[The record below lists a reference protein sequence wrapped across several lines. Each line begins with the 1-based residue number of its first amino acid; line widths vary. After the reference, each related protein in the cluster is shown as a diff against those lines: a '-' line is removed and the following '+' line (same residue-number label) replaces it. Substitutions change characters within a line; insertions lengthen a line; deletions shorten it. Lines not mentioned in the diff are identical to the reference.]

1 VNQPRFWL
9 CGLARLQHG
18 RIAKR
23 RLLCL
28 YYAYS
33 LRCCAAAESMIA
45 PASARG
51 IRCGIVVGAH
61 HVGKTGIPASARH
74 LLHRPHLCDWRWTCP
89 ARSDL
94 GCLIRELSALG
105 RCCICSSAELT
116 IVLNEPS
123 CDRLVDE
130 EPLSFILERPQ
141 AASTSRA
148 TGFR

>member
-28 YYAYS
+28 YYACA

-74 LLHRPHLCDWRWTCP
+74 LLHRPYLCDWRWTCP

-94 GCLIRELSALG
+94 GCLFRELSALADAAFALHE
-105 RCCICSSAELT
+105 S
-116 IVLNEPS
+116 S
-123 CDRLVDE
+123 CDRLVEE
-130 EPLSFILERPQ
+130 EPLSFILER
-141 AASTSRA
+141 SRA

>member
-28 YYAYS
+28 YYACA

-74 LLHRPHLCDWRWTCP
+74 LLHRPYLCDWRWTCP

-94 GCLIRELSALG
+94 GCLLENYRPWQMLHLLFMNHPAIGLS
-105 RCCICSSAELT
+105 RKSHSPSSRNDRSSAT
-116 IVLNEPS
+116 
-123 CDRLVDE
+123 
-130 EPLSFILERPQ
+130 
-141 AASTSRA
+141 ASRA